1 MSVCRG
7 TIQAGQL
14 RPNNCVVQRTNNRRP
29 EPPNMRLWA
38 TLLFVAILL
47 KHTLLLAFG
56 AMVKV
61 VVEALDAARENGV
74 EHRGTGSWSAF
85 SLYLANGLRKY
96 RCTGAAD
103 ERRKGAVTA
112 IPSGKMAHPYHASA
126 RDRVRSYPLRQS
138 PLRVRG
144 DLATDGFAR
153 VVLLPARRRLLERV
167 STELA
172 S

>member
-7 TIQAGQL
+7 TIQAGQS
-14 RPNNCVVQRTNNRRP
+14 RPNNSVVQRTNNPCP
-29 EPPNMRLWA
+29 EPLNMRFWT

-47 KHTLLLAFG
+47 KHSPLLVCG
-56 AMVKV
+56 AIVKV
-61 VVEALDAARENGV
+61 VYEGLDAARENGS
-74 EHRGTGSWSAF
+74 EHQRRYMRGIFAVLGEWA
-85 SLYLANGLRKY
+85 AKN

-103 ERRKGAVTA
+103 EKLERTVPT
-112 IPSGKMAHPYHASA
+112 IPSGKMAHPNHASA
-126 RDRVRSYPLRQS
+126 RNRVRSYLLRQS

-167 STELA
+167 SA
-172 S
+172 RG